1 MATFDIITAESFA
14 EESLQGEGRKRQR
27 YREAVSCS
35 ECRQK
40 KVKCDRNLPCNQC
53 KIRKVQS
60 KCTFTQT
67 KSLRSPQ
74 SRASARNPEKRQP
87 AAFQPR
93 AQTPRK
99 DFQEDFGRHENQLP
113 GFSPRS
119 PNYLAVLSGK
129 DWTPETSMNALS
141 DGYAGHQSAQQLQ
154 LQPQSSAWPMLT
166 PPRIEHSHPTSV
178 AGPSSPA
185 EFPRR
190 PFSKSE
196 IPIRAT
202 AGSIDTNGLDTAVNS
217 RQFDLSMNSDIPFSR
232 VPRQNDFFN
241 GTNNTNTPSGQLPTT
256 HYPHIFPISTMQQ
269 NTLDASIVPP
279 TFSAGAT
286 MHMPQPTTLITNQL
300 LTNWVDDEGT
310 TNALPWN
317 YDFNWNS

>member
-40 KVKCDRNLPCNQC
+40 KVKCDRSLPCNQC

-74 SRASARNPEKRQP
+74 SRASARNPEKRQS
-87 AAFQPR
+87 AAFQPH
-93 AQTPRK
+93 AQNPQK

-119 PNYLAVLSGK
+119 TNYLAVPSGK
-129 DWTPETSMNALS
+129 DWTPETSMNELS

-154 LQPQSSAWPMLT
+154 LQPQSSSWPMLT
-166 PPRIEHSHPTSV
+166 PPRIEHSQP
-178 AGPSSPA
+178 
-185 EFPRR
+185 
-190 PFSKSE
+190 
-196 IPIRAT
+196 
-202 AGSIDTNGLDTAVNS
+202 IDTNGLDTAVNS
-217 RQFDLSMNSDIPFSR
+217 RQFDLSMNSDIHFSR
-232 VPRQNDFFN
+232 VPRQNEFFN
-241 GTNNTNTPSGQLPTT
+241 GTNDTDTPSGQLPTT
-256 HYPHIFPISTMQQ
+256 HFPHSFPISTMQQ

-279 TFSAGAT
+279 TFSAAGT

-317 YDFNWNS
+317 FDFNWNS